1 MRSIEMYFDGV
12 KKTKAG
18 TAGFCEKLKLTQCR
32 LEIQCAKFNI
42 SSSDSV

>member
-1 MRSIEMYFDGV
+1 MRSIAMYFDGA

-18 TAGFCEKLKLTQCR
+18 IAGFYEKLKLTQCR